1 MGFVTGVCVFSF
13 TSCTCGFASRAPP
26 CFPVGSQ
33 RVSAT
38 GEEAGGGPTAMLVDT
53 HVPGV
58 AEALARLEVWSRDVY
73 APIVSVYRTIAG
85 RIKPLVLSL
94 VAGK

>member
-1 MGFVTGVCVFSF
+1 
-13 TSCTCGFASRAPP
+13 
-26 CFPVGSQ
+26 
-33 RVSAT
+33 
-38 GEEAGGGPTAMLVDT
+38 MLVDT